1 MKKPTTVVWI
11 SGLIL
16 FRFIVILLVLIVTIT
31 VIYLNPE
38 KGFFTG
44 FVNSILQRFDIS
56 EPFDNPD
63 STAGSLTG
71 MFLITILLIICEY
84 LFLHNRKRFGFWII
98 LALDTLSLIALHSL
112 PLIPIMLFILGIRKS
127 TRLYFQSDTIP
138 HDKYL

>member
-1 MKKPTTVVWI
+1 MKKPTTVAWI

-16 FRFIVILLVLIVTIT
+16 FRFIVILLVLTVTIA

-44 FVNSILQRFDIS
+44 FANSILQRFDIS

-63 STAGSLTG
+63 STAGYLTG
-71 MFLITILLIICEY
+71 TFLITILLIICEF
-84 LFLHNRKRFGFWII
+84 LFLHRRKRFGFWII
-98 LALDTLSLIALHSL
+98 LALDALFVIALQSF
-112 PLIPIMLFILGIRKS
+112 PLIPIIIFILGIRKS

-138 HDKYL
+138 LGKYL

>member
-1 MKKPTTVVWI
+1 MKKPTTVAWI

-16 FRFIVILLVLIVTIT
+16 FRFIVILLVLTVTIT

-44 FVNSILQRFDIS
+44 FANSILQRFDIS

-63 STAGSLTG
+63 STAGYLTG

-84 LFLHNRKRFGFWII
+84 LFLRKRKRIGFWII
-98 LALDTLSLIALHSL
+98 FALDTLSVIALHSF
-112 PLIPIMLFILGIRKS
+112 PLIPIIIFILGIRKS
-127 TRLYFQSDTIP
+127 TQLYFQSDTIT
-138 HDKYL
+138 HDKHL